1 MTNHNP
7 TSWVIL
13 LVDFYFLRRFCMR
26 VNKVERIALMGGL
39 IGALLTNPRGALDK
53 ALSRANVAGWYCRQ
67 ILPHSTSNLFML
79 VLSAIC
85 LCFTLGL
92 WTFGAGYLLLLEK
105 ESE

>member
-1 MTNHNP
+1 
-7 TSWVIL
+7 
-13 LVDFYFLRRFCMR
+13 MR

-53 ALSRANVAGWYCRQ
+53 ALSRANVDGWYCRQ
-67 ILPHSTSNLFML
+67 ILPHSTSNLFMHI
-79 VLSAIC
+79 LSIFC
-85 LCFTLGL
+85 LCCTFGL